1 MRPLGSTGRDSCK
14 VRGDKRPAYPPAYAA
29 AVVTSAVIAA
39 ALAIAVLASSGSTH
53 DGDDGIRTY
62 LERSVP
68 FVGGDV
74 PRLDGVGGEGILI
87 AVIDTGVDYEHP
99 DMLGWRGDG
108 KVAGGYNFLWGDD
121 GDAPLDTDGHGTQV
135 AGVASADGSLR
146 GVAPESRILA
156 YKVSEDGSNVSSEL
170 IARAVTRAVE
180 DGADVIN
187 ISMGV
192 STKNSVIED
201 AINEAL
207 GRGALVVVAAGND
220 GPGTSTI
227 GSPGRSSGSLTVGA
241 TYNNLTSSLVATL
254 DVAGAFSYTVIPMVG
269 SESLAEPIDAGLVYA
284 GYAKE
289 SDFEDVDAG
298 GAIVIAERG
307 SDVEG
312 ELLYFSLKES
322 HAADAGAAA
331 LIVYN
336 NVDGMFLGELAHEF
350 AEPGYEPRIPV
361 VSMEREE
368 GLELLEL
375 LANGTASDALLHLF
389 HNPDFVAHF
398 SSRGPV
404 MPFFIKPDVV
414 APGAYINTTQA
425 GSVYEIMSGTSYA
438 APHASGAAAL
448 LLEKNPGLDRHE
460 LKSIIMNTA
469 DPVMDAYGQ
478 ELSVHETG
486 SGRLNITRAYG
497 ADIAVLPP
505 SFVLATSEKDR
516 ASEVV
521 LELRSVRLAAS
532 YDDDAAATDDDGGS
546 SGIGANDIKRAP
558 LEAGLVGVRFEG
570 PSFVDFSHS
579 IEAGS
584 VLARMTVAYN
594 DTGAA
599 GGAGPA
605 PAPLG
610 HGPYGEHEGRVVVT
624 YNGSEYAV
632 PFLLHHTRGSVDATV
647 SYSDLR
653 NANAAGRLDLAVS
666 HPDGWEFVKID
677 VIDSVSEESVSVTA
691 TPADGS
697 SPSLEVL
704 QNGTYW
710 IDARITSGNGTYAA
724 YDMIRVGPHDELG
737 APAPDHPGRDVPQ
750 RVAFSPSE
758 SLPVRQIA
766 IIAAAVAVIGA
777 LGVAFRT
784 RGGQNR

>member
-1 MRPLGSTGRDSCK
+1 MRPPGSTGRDSCK

-269 SESLAEPIDAGLVYA
+269 SESLAEPIDAGLVSA

-532 YDDDAAATDDDGGS
+532 YDAAAATDDDGGS

-653 NANAAGRLDLAVS
+653 DANAAGRLDLAVS

-724 YDMIRVGPHDELG
+724 YDMIRVGPHDEPG
-737 APAPDHPGRDVPQ
+737 APAPDHPSSDSPQ

>member
-1 MRPLGSTGRDSCK
+1 MRPSGSAGRDSCK
-14 VRGDKRPAYPPAYAA
+14 MRGGKRSARPPASAA
-29 AVVTSAVIAA
+29 AVVAFATITA
-39 ALAIAVLASSGSTH
+39 ALVVATMASSYAPHG
-53 DGDDGIRTY
+53 GDDGIRTY

-68 FVGGDV
+68 FVGADI
-74 PRLDGVGGEGILI
+74 PRLDGIGGEGILI

-121 GDAPLDTDGHGTQV
+121 GSAPLDTDGHGTQV

-187 ISMGV
+187 ISMGI

-207 GRGALVVVAAGND
+207 RRGVLVVVAAGND
-220 GPGTSTI
+220 GPGASTI

-241 TYNNLTSSLVATL
+241 TYNNLSSSLVATL
-254 DVAGAFSYTVIPMVG
+254 DVADSFSYTVIPMVG
-269 SESLAEPIDAGLVYA
+269 SESLAEPIDAGLVHA

-289 SDFEDVDAG
+289 SDFEGVDAR

-361 VSMEREE
+361 VSMERGE

-448 LLEKNPGLDRHE
+448 LLERNPGLDRHE

-478 ELSVHETG
+478 ELSIHETG

-516 ASEVV
+516 TSEVT
-521 LELRSVRLAAS
+521 LGLRSVRLA
-532 YDDDAAATDDDGGS
+532 DPHDGGS
-546 SGIGANDIKRAP
+546 GVSDGKRVP

-579 IEAGS
+579 VEYDS
-584 VLARMTVAYN
+584 VLARMTVTSS

-599 GGAGPA
+599 ADGAGSA

-610 HGPYGEHEGRVVVT
+610 HGPYGEHEGRVIIT
-624 YNGSEYAV
+624 YNGSEYVV

-653 NANAAGRLDLAVS
+653 GANAAGRLDLAVS

-691 TPADGS
+691 TPADGAP
-697 SPSLEVL
+697 PSLEVL

-710 IDARITSGNGTYAA
+710 IDARITSGNNTYAA
-724 YDMIRVGPHDELG
+724 YDMIRVGYPDG
-737 APAPDHPGRDVPQ
+737 PDAPTPDPPGSDAPQ
-750 RVAFSPSE
+750 RAAFSPSE
-758 SLPVRQIA
+758 SLPMRQIA

>member
-1 MRPLGSTGRDSCK
+1 MRPSGSTGRDSCTM
-14 VRGDKRPAYPPAYAA
+14 RGGKRSARPHASAA
-29 AVVTSAVIAA
+29 AVVTFATITA
-39 ALAIAVLASSGSTH
+39 ALVVAMMASSGSPH
-53 DGDDGIRTY
+53 GGGDGIQTY

-68 FVGGDV
+68 FVGADV
-74 PRLDGVGGEGILI
+74 PRLDGIGGEGILI

-121 GDAPLDTDGHGTQV
+121 GNAPLDTDGHGTQV

-187 ISMGV
+187 ISMGI

-207 GRGALVVVAAGND
+207 RRGVLVVVAAGND
-220 GPGTSTI
+220 GPGASTI

-241 TYNNLTSSLVATL
+241 TYNNLSSSLVATL
-254 DVAGAFSYTVIPMVG
+254 DVAGSFSYTVIPMVG
-269 SESLAEPIDAGLVYA
+269 SESLAEPIDAGLVHA

-289 SDFEDVDAG
+289 SDFEGVDAG

-361 VSMEREE
+361 VSMERGE

-448 LLEKNPGLDRHE
+448 LLERNPGLDRHE

-478 ELSVHETG
+478 ELSIHETG

-516 ASEVV
+516 ASEVT
-521 LELRSVRLAAS
+521 LGLRSVRLAA
-532 YDDDAAATDDDGGS
+532 THDGGIGGV
-546 SGIGANDIKRAP
+546 SGVSDGKRVP

-579 IEAGS
+579 IEHDS
-584 VLARMTVAYN
+584 VLARMTVTYN
-594 DTGAA
+594 DTGAVD
-599 GGAGPA
+599 GAGSA

-610 HGPYGEHEGRVVVT
+610 HGPYGEHEGRVVIT

-653 NANAAGRLDLAVS
+653 GANAAGRLDLAVS

-677 VIDSVSEESVSVTA
+677 VIDSASEESVSVTA
-691 TPADGS
+691 TPTDGAH
-697 SPSLEVL
+697 PSLEVL

-710 IDARITSGNGTYAA
+710 IDARITSGNDTYAA
-724 YDMIRVGPHDELG
+724 YDMIRVGYHGEPD
-737 APAPDHPGRDVPQ
+737 APTPDHPGSDAQQ
-750 RVAFSPSE
+750 RAAFSPSE
-758 SLPVRQIA
+758 SLPMRQIA
-766 IIAAAVAVIGA
+766 IIAAVVAVIGA
-777 LGVAFRT
+777 LGVAFHA

>member
-1 MRPLGSTGRDSCK
+1 MRPSGSTGRDSCK
-14 VRGDKRPAYPPAYAA
+14 MRGDNLPASPPASAA
-29 AVVTSAVIAA
+29 AVVVTSVTIAA
-39 ALAIAVLASSGSTH
+39 ALVIAMLASSGSMH
-53 DGDDGIRTY
+53 GGDDGVRTY

-68 FVGGDV
+68 FVGADI
-74 PRLDGVGGEGILI
+74 PRLDGVGGKGILI

-135 AGVASADGSLR
+135 AGVVSADGSLR

-207 GRGALVVVAAGND
+207 GRGVLVVVAAGND
-220 GPGTSTI
+220 GPGASTI

-254 DVAGAFSYTVIPMVG
+254 DVAGSFSYTVIPMVG
-269 SESLAEPIDAGLVYA
+269 SESLDEPIDARLVSA

-289 SDFEDVDAG
+289 SDFGDVDAR

-336 NVDGMFLGELAHEF
+336 NVDGMFLGELVHEF

-361 VSMEREE
+361 VSMERGE

-414 APGAYINTTQA
+414 APGAYINTTRA
-425 GSVYEIMSGTSYA
+425 GSLYEIMSGTSYA

-448 LLEKNPGLDRHE
+448 LLERNPGLDRHE

-478 ELSVHETG
+478 DLSIHETG

-516 ASEVV
+516 TSEVA
-521 LELRSVRLAAS
+521 LGLRSVRLAAS
-532 YDDDAAATDDDGGS
+532 PGDGGGS
-546 SGIGANDIKRAP
+546 NGSDVSDSKRVP

-570 PSFVDFSHS
+570 PSFVDFSHT

-584 VLARMTVAYN
+584 VLARMTVTSN
-594 DTGAA
+594 GTGAA
-599 GGAGPA
+599 DGAGPA
-605 PAPLG
+605 LAPLG
-610 HGPYGEHEGRVVVT
+610 HGPYGEHEGRVVIT

-632 PFLLHHTRGSVDATV
+632 PFLLHHTRGSVDATA
-647 SYSDLR
+647 SYTDLR
-653 NANAAGRLDLAVS
+653 DSNAAGRLDFAVS

-677 VIDSVSEESVSVTA
+677 VIDSVSEKSVSVTA
-691 TPADGS
+691 TPMDGAR
-697 SPSLEVL
+697 PSLEVL

-710 IDARITSGNGTYAA
+710 IDARITSGNDTYAA
-724 YDMIRVGPHDELG
+724 YDTIRVGHPDVPG
-737 APAPDHPGRDVPQ
+737 APTPDHPSRDAPQ

-766 IIAAAVAVIGA
+766 IIAVVVAVIGA
-777 LGVAFRT
+777 LGVAFHM
-784 RGGQNR
+784 RGAPNR

>member
-1 MRPLGSTGRDSCK
+1 MRPSGSAGRDSHK
-14 VRGDKRPAYPPAYAA
+14 MRGDKRLARAPVSTA
-29 AVVTSAVIAA
+29 AVVTSAAIAA
-39 ALAIAVLASSGSTH
+39 ALVVAMLVSSGSTH
-53 DGDDGIRTY
+53 GGDDGVRTY

-68 FVGGDV
+68 FVGADV
-74 PRLDGVGGEGILI
+74 PRLDGIGGEGILI
-87 AVIDTGVDYEHP
+87 AIIDTGVDYEHP

-121 GDAPLDTDGHGTQV
+121 GNAPLDTDGHGTQV

-187 ISMGV
+187 ISMGI

-207 GRGALVVVAAGND
+207 RRGVLVVVAAGND
-220 GPGTSTI
+220 GPGASSI

-241 TYNNLTSSLVATL
+241 TYNNLSSSLVATL
-254 DVAGAFSYTVIPMVG
+254 DVAGSFSYTVIPMVG
-269 SESLAEPIDAGLVYA
+269 SESLAEPIDAGLVHA

-289 SDFEDVDAG
+289 SDFEGVDAG
-298 GAIVIAERG
+298 GAIVVAERG

-336 NVDGMFLGELAHEF
+336 NIDGMFLGELAHEF

-361 VSMEREE
+361 VSMERGE

-448 LLEKNPGLDRHE
+448 LLERNPGLDRHE

-478 ELSVHETG
+478 ELSIHETG
-486 SGRLNITRAYG
+486 SGRLNITKAYG

-516 ASEVV
+516 TSEVT
-521 LELRSVRLAAS
+521 LKLRSVRLAAPH
-532 YDDDAAATDDDGGS
+532 DGGG
-546 SGIGANDIKRAP
+546 SGVNDSERVP
-558 LEAGLVGVRFEG
+558 LEAGLAEVRFEG
-570 PSFVDFSHS
+570 PNFVDFSHS
-579 IEAGS
+579 IESDS
-584 VLARMTVAYN
+584 VLARLTVTSV
-594 DTGAA
+594 DTGAVDGAAAA
-599 GGAGPA
+599 GSA
-605 PAPLG
+605 PAPPG

-624 YNGSEYAV
+624 YNGSEYVV

-647 SYSDLR
+647 SYSDLQG
-653 NANAAGRLDLAVS
+653 ANAAGRLDLAVS
-666 HPDGWEFVKID
+666 HPDGWEFAKID

-691 TPADGS
+691 TPADGAN
-697 SPSLEVL
+697 PSLEVL

-710 IDARITSGNGTYAA
+710 IDARITSGNGTSAA
-724 YDMIRVGPHDELG
+724 YDMIRVGHPGEPD
-737 APAPDHPGRDVPQ
+737 APTPDHPGSDVQQ

-766 IIAAAVAVIGA
+766 IIAAAAAVIGA
-777 LGVAFRT
+777 LGVAFRA

>member
-1 MRPLGSTGRDSCK
+1 MRPSGSTGRDSCK
-14 VRGDKRPAYPPAYAA
+14 MHDDNLPAYTPTSAA
-29 AVVTSAVIAA
+29 AVVTSATIAA
-39 ALAIAVLASSGSTH
+39 ALVIAMLASSGFTH
-53 DGDDGIRTY
+53 GGDDGVRTY

-74 PRLDGVGGEGILI
+74 PRLDGIGGEGILI
-87 AVIDTGVDYEHP
+87 AVIDTGVDYEHQ
-99 DMLGWRGDG
+99 DLLGWRGDG

-121 GDAPLDTDGHGTQV
+121 VNAPLDTDGHGTQV
-135 AGVASADGSLR
+135 AGVASADGGLQ
-146 GVAPESRILA
+146 GVAPKSRILA

-170 IARAVTRAVE
+170 IARAVTKAVE

-192 STKNSVIED
+192 STRNSVIED

-207 GRGALVVVAAGND
+207 GRGVLVVVAAGND

-254 DVAGAFSYTVIPMVG
+254 DVAGSFSYTVIPMVG
-269 SESLAEPIDAGLVYA
+269 SESLAEPIDAGLVSA

-289 SDFEDVDAG
+289 SDFEGVDAR

-361 VSMEREE
+361 VSMERVE

-389 HNPDFVAHF
+389 HNPDFVVHF

-425 GSVYEIMSGTSYA
+425 GSIYEIMSGTSYA

-448 LLEKNPGLDRHE
+448 LLERNPGLDRHE

-478 ELSVHETG
+478 ELSIHETG

-516 ASEVV
+516 TSEVA
-521 LELRSVRLAAS
+521 LGLRSVRLAAS
-532 YDDDAAATDDDGGS
+532 HDDGGS
-546 SGIGANDIKRAP
+546 GSGIGVDTSKRVP
-558 LEAGLVGVRFEG
+558 LEAGLIGVRFEG
-570 PSFVDFSHS
+570 PSFVDFSHI
-579 IEAGS
+579 IEADS
-584 VLARMTVAYN
+584 VLARMTVTSNY
-594 DTGAA
+594 TGAV
-599 GGAGPA
+599 GGAIPA

-610 HGPYGEHEGRVVVT
+610 HGPYGEHEGRVVIT

-653 NANAAGRLDLAVS
+653 GANAAGRLDLAVS
-666 HPDGWEFVKID
+666 HPDGWEFAKID

-691 TPADGS
+691 TPMGGAY
-697 SPSLEVL
+697 PSLEVL

-710 IDARITSGNGTYAA
+710 IDARITSGNDTYAA
-724 YDMIRVGPHDELG
+724 YDMVRVGYPDEPG
-737 APAPDHPGRDVPQ
+737 APTPDHPSRDVPQ

-758 SLPVRQIA
+758 SLPMRQIA
-766 IIAAAVAVIGA
+766 IIAAVVAVIGA
-777 LGVAFRT
+777 LGVAFHT
-784 RGGQNR
+784 RGGQSR